1 MTPAT
6 QVGDVHFLLAAW
18 ALTWILVPYYQP
30 ETSYR
35 IFQRVMSNLDVS
47 VGKVSTLNVPK
58 YQTKG
63 PSNIFSVKNKIPTF
77 PKAQC
82 YLWDV
87 LETCTPEQWLALL
100 TGKAITK
107 NFIVT
112 GIDK

>member
-1 MTPAT
+1 MTLAM
-6 QVGDVHFLLAAW
+6 QVGDLLFFPAAT
-18 ALTWILVPYYQP
+18 ALTYTPVPYYQP

-47 VGKVSTLNVPK
+47 LGKISTLKVPK

-63 PSNIFSVKNKIPTF
+63 PYSVFSVKNKTPTF

-87 LETCTPEQWLALL
+87 LETCTPEQGFALL

-112 GIDK
+112 GIEK